1 MKRRFLTGLATAAM
15 LTSVAVPVTNNMFLS
30 NQAVEASATSDAFL
44 SKVSLQAQK
53 TSKKY
58 GVYASLI
65 LAQSALESGWG
76 TSTLSTQ
83 ANNFFGMKAAN
94 TWTGVTYNVKTAEQD
109 SKGKTYY
116 ITAAFRKY
124 SSYQASFDDYGLKM
138 RTTLGNYGS
147 LRYSKTWLENASS
160 ASAAAKAI
168 KAAGYATDK
177 NYATKLIGHIGTY
190 NLTKY
195 DPVYSGTNYTAK
207 VAKSGATYLYPTD
220 HSVSP
225 KKSYVT
231 TGQTV
236 TVTKT
241 YTYYNGKK
249 RMYLKGLGWI
259 DGESLNTGSSQAPSA
274 DNAASVSG
282 QMKVLVHSAAI
293 YTSTGAKSTAKS
305 VKAGKS
311 VTTYGSVTINGA
323 KYYRVNSASAD
334 QFIKASNFDR
344 TSRKLKRNA
353 YIYNNAGKR
362 VGKTKWLK
370 GSTHIVYGGSVKIK
384 HKQYYIVGLNQYVK
398 KGNF

>member
-44 SKVSLQAQK
+44 SKVSPQAQK

-94 TWTGVTYNVKTAEQD
+94 TWTGATYNVKTAEQD

-177 NYATKLIGHIGTY
+177 NYASKLINHITSY

-231 TGQTV
+231 AGQTV

-259 DGESLNTGSSQAPSA
+259 NGEDLNTGSSQAPSA
-274 DNAASVSG
+274 DTSATVSG
-282 QMKVLVHSAAI
+282 QMKILMHSAAI
-293 YTSTGAKSTAKS
+293 YTSTGAKSSVKS

-311 VTTYGSVTINGA
+311 MMTYGSVTINGA
-323 KYYRVNSASAD
+323 KYYRINSASAD
-334 QFIKASNFDR
+334 QFIKASNFDG
-344 TSRKLKRNA
+344 SPRKLKHNA
-353 YIYNNAGKR
+353 YLYNSKGKR
-362 VGKTKWLK
+362 VGKSKWLK
-370 GSTHIVYGGSVKIK
+370 GSSHTVYGGSVKIK

>member
-1 MKRRFLTGLATAAM
+1 M

-30 NQAVEASATSDAFL
+30 NQAVEASATSDDFL

-58 GVYASLI
+58 GVYASLM
-65 LAQSALESGWG
+65 LAQAALESGWG

-83 ANNFFGMKAAN
+83 ANNFFGMKA
-94 TWTGVTYNVKTAEQD
+94 TGWTGATYSVKTAEQD
-109 SKGKTYY
+109 GNGKTYY
-116 ITAAFRKY
+116 IVAPFRKY
-124 SSYQASFDDYGLKM
+124 ISCQDSFDDYGLKM
-138 RTTLGNYGS
+138 RTTLDNYGG

-160 ASAAAKAI
+160 PSAAAKAI
-168 KAAGYATDK
+168 KASGYATDK
-177 NYATKLIGHIGTY
+177 NYASKLINHITSY

-195 DPVYSGTNYTAK
+195 DPVYSSDVYTVK

-220 HSVSP
+220 HAVSP
-225 KKSYVT
+225 KRSYVT
-231 TGQTV
+231 AGKDV

-241 YTYYNGKK
+241 FTYYNGKK

-259 DGESLNTGSSQAPSA
+259 NGEDLNTGSSQAPSA
-274 DNAASVSG
+274 DTNATVSG
-282 QMKVLVHSAAI
+282 QMKILMHSAAI
-293 YTSTGAKSTAKS
+293 YTSTGAKSSAKS

-311 VTTYGSVTINGA
+311 MMTYGSVTINGA

-334 QFIKASNFDR
+334 QFIKASNFDG
-344 TSRKLKRNA
+344 SPRKLKHNA
-353 YIYNNAGKR
+353 YLYNSKGKR
-362 VGKTKWLK
+362 VGKSKWLK
-370 GSTHIVYGGSVKIK
+370 GSSHTVYGGSVKIK

>member
-53 TSKKY
+53 MSKKY
-58 GVYASLI
+58 GVYASLM
-65 LAQSALESGWG
+65 LAQAALESGWG

-83 ANNFFGMKAAN
+83 ANNFFGMKA
-94 TWTGVTYNVKTAEQD
+94 TGWTGATYSVKTAEQT
-109 SKGKTYY
+109 SSGKTYY

-147 LRYSKTWLENASS
+147 LCYSKTWLENASS

-168 KAAGYATDK
+168 KAAGYATDT
-177 NYATKLIGHIGTY
+177 NYATKLISHIGTY

-231 TGQTV
+231 AGQTV

-249 RMYLKGLGWI
+249 RMYLKG
-259 DGESLNTGSSQAPSA
+259 
-274 DNAASVSG
+274 SVSG
-282 QMKVLVHSAAI
+282 QMKVLMHSAAI

-334 QFIKASNFDR
+334 QFIKASNFDG

-353 YIYNNAGKR
+353 YIYNNADKR
-362 VGKTKWLK
+362 VGKTKTKWLK
-370 GSTHIVYGGSVKIK
+370 GSTHTVYGGSVKIK
-384 HKQYYIVGLNQYVK
+384 GKQYCIVGLNQYVK
-398 KGNF
+398 KANF